1 MLFLDNFY
9 FNSPHN
15 LHHQKDYDINLLD
28 AGTGI
33 GNLKYRWPREGNK
46 IVVPFLIDPE
56 ARYERIQI
64 ERIYAAMR
72 HISVKTCIHFKWRR
86 SEENF
91 LWIYSGKWCSS
102 FIGKVGG
109 KQRLSLEKGSSCANQ
124 IGTIIHELV
133 HSLGFAHM
141 QSHGHRDRFIT
152 VLKENIQRGEE
163 YQFEKLSPW
172 ETSSFNT
179 PYDYFSIMHYGSHAF
194 SRNGRP
200 TIIAKTKKFNSVI
213 GQMQTLSYGDVM
225 RIKNMYN
232 CDCMQRGLKSCFS

>member
-9 FNSPHN
+9 YNQPHN
-15 LHHQKDYDINLLD
+15 LHPKDYDNDINLS
-28 AGTGI
+28 GTGMRH
-33 GNLKYRWPREGNK
+33 LKYRWPREGNK

-72 HISVKTCIHFKWRR
+72 HISEKTCIHFKWRR
-86 SEENF
+86 FEQSF
-91 LWIYSGKWCSS
+91 LLIHSGKWCSS
-102 FIGKVGG
+102 FIGRVGG
-109 KQRLSLEKGSSCANQ
+109 EQRLSLEKGSSCANQ

-152 VLKENIQRGEE
+152 VLNMNIRRGEE
-163 YQFEKLSPW
+163 FQFEKLSPW
-172 ETSSFNT
+172 EASSFGT
-179 PYDYFSIMHYGSHAF
+179 PYDYFSIMHYNSHAF

-200 TIIAKTKKFNSVI
+200 TIITKYEKFNGVI

-225 RIKNMYN
+225 RIRNMYK
-232 CDCMQRGLKSCFS
+232 CDCIQRGLKSCF